1 MLHRTKIR
9 MATSTVAALLFTYLL
24 LAYFVIPEIWIF
36 HDADRVAKVGNM
48 VTTTEQGIP
57 GDPINRRS
65 CRFEGR
71 GHPGVR
77 GCRMGSCR

>member
-1 MLHRTKIR
+1 

-57 GDPINRRS
+57 GDPINV
-65 CRFEGR
+65 GL
-71 GHPGVR
+71 V
-77 GCRMGSCR
+77 GSKEEVIRA